1 MALPVRLGKTAPRLI
16 QDVLCYDPASPSRPK
31 FNPLKDLPAIFYDE
45 ATYVDQADPDG
56 CPHRYI
62 TKPHQSVL
70 PSTEKQRVPGARYKV
85 SSICQKCRL
94 HLELGIV
101 FKNQLAC
108 GTGSLHHLTYSHK
121 ESTDRLRNSFQTKG
135 QPLEVYV
142 YTCAHTGCSASV
154 HLKLSA
160 PLLTPD
166 WVDLLT
172 NEDTLKQR
180 VDDALALEPER
191 LEGIGRPL
199 PLTVLTHLKT
209 YIDNALHDEQRN
221 RSINLANKKF
231 TVCFGSG
238 GEPCKPLFEYLGFKL
253 AEDRWDPPKPNTKA
267 LKPYTDP
274 VNIFLDNISYE
285 LLALISQRP
294 QHEIEGQGTSLVFT
308 PSLSQFHQLLGSEDY
323 AKTRAN
329 PQTRQT
335 KAPYYEHLG
344 TLGDMSNELI
354 IEAYR
359 RQVKLAPARGSYY
372 LRCLRSI
379 GHWRDP
385 VDGKPIQNFV
395 EYEYETG
402 KYADDDLPDSYRY
415 FNFDYFKERLITD
428 DAIIGSFYARLEDT
442 QNDMELRKHLWR
454 IGDHRKSEKIK
465 AVAEERVSTAE
476 QAEVF
481 LGVHPDTPD
490 DFIISMYA
498 AKISDN
504 PGTKDLAKRAVRLI
518 ADSRKSEALQ
528 HFVKTGE
535 TGTTQM
541 DIGDA
546 FRLLQI
552 PDRSVDDAAILA
564 AFSVCCSEA
573 PEQVETYRQA
583 LGVIAEESGSAMIR
597 SVLADDNSQVSRA
610 LLDWPVGLR
619 NIGNTCYLNSLL
631 QFYFTI
637 QPFRNMVLDLER
649 YKTELDD
656 NAIHNKKVGSRK
668 VSLLEIQRSQKFLGQ
683 LKTLFNDMITSPNS
697 FVTPTQELARL
708 TLLSSTS
715 EAAIRR
721 KSLSTHRVSEL
732 GDINGMPIMGPVGPP
747 TPIPEEQAVKAVE
760 NAPDKAEPVKDDAG
774 VIAPTGTPNEHVSDA
789 SPETNIIPSIEA
801 DGATDTPAGDN
812 NTSEKPAPEII
823 AAPNRA
829 PPVPPRPAPRVD
841 NEQLIREEVELGA
854 QQDVTEVINNVLFQ
868 AQCAIKPT
876 KIDADGNQIDLIMDL
891 FYGQTKSYITAMNGI
906 RSKNELWSDIKVDV
920 ATGSRDI
927 YAAIDGAFDRQ
938 NVHVEGADAEQYGA
952 ISKIP
957 PVLQVQV
964 QRVQFDQVKKS
975 SFKSTHHLDL
985 KETIYMDRYMDVPEH
1000 DSMGLYKRRREKW
1013 AWKEELNGLRARR
1026 AELLNNDVPLPSLKK
1041 WASLPDVFK
1050 DARDKIQD
1058 LRSMG
1063 DDPEIADE
1071 AIEIDEQV
1079 TTQLSNLETMTRG
1092 ELARI
1097 DSRAEQLTQLID
1109 NQFSDMQSLPYHLYA
1124 VFIHHGSVEFGH
1136 YYIYIFDFEKQ
1147 IWRKYNDTEVT
1158 EVHSTAE
1165 IFSDRNLQNPPT
1177 PYFLVYLN
1185 DRLKERLAKPVCR
1198 HVEET
1203 PAPTAAPVTDNT
1215 KPSHSHGHGDSGKGD
1230 SNDADTEMTDLP
1242 PGYDEAQR
1250 TAPGRESSYPIQE
1263 RSSRRPNSPHARGDW
1278 EKDYADEPRVAW

>member
-1 MALPVRLGKTAPRLI
+1 MSLPAKKGKTAPLLI
-16 QDVLCYDPASPSRPK
+16 QDLLCYDPASPSRPK
-31 FNPLKDLPAIFYDE
+31 FNPLKDFPPIFYDE
-45 ATYVDQADPDG
+45 ATYDDLTDPG
-56 CPHRYI
+56 ACSHRYI
-62 TKPHQSVL
+62 TKPDQSVL
-70 PSTEKQRVPGARYKV
+70 RLKESPHVPGARYKV
-85 SSICQKCRL
+85 SSVCQKCRL

-101 FKNQLAC
+101 FKNQLSC
-108 GTGSLHHLTYSHK
+108 TPGSVHHFAYAYK
-121 ESTDRLRNSFQTKG
+121 ESTDRLRTSFKSKG

-142 YTCAHTGCSASV
+142 YTCSHTGCSASV
-154 HLKLSA
+154 HLKLSS
-160 PLLTPD
+160 PLLTPE
-166 WVDLLT
+166 WVDLLI
-172 NEDTLKQR
+172 NEDLLKQR
-180 VDDALALEPER
+180 VDEALASEPER
-191 LEGIGRPL
+191 LEGIGRPM

-209 YIDNALHDEQRN
+209 YIDNALHEEQRS
-221 RSINLANKKF
+221 RSIKLVNKKF
-231 TVCFGSG
+231 NVCFGKNG
-238 GEPCKPLFEYLGFKL
+238 GEPCRSLFEYLGFKL
-253 AEDRWDPPKPNTKA
+253 TEDHWEPPKPDTKA
-267 LKPYTDP
+267 PLPYTDP
-274 VNIFLDNISYE
+274 HNIFLDNISYE

-294 QHEIEGQGTSLVFT
+294 QIEKEGQGTSLVFT

-323 AKTRAN
+323 AKARDY
-329 PQTRQT
+329 PQNRQT
-335 KAPYYEHLG
+335 KAPFYEHLG
-344 TLGDMSNELI
+344 TLSDMSNELI
-354 IEAYR
+354 IDAYR
-359 RQVKLAPARGSYY
+359 QQSKLAPARASYY

-379 GHWRDP
+379 GYWRDTAE
-385 VDGKPIQNFV
+385 GREIQRFV
-395 EYEYETG
+395 ESEYEAG
-402 KYADDDLPDSYRY
+402 KYADDDVADSYQY
-415 FNFDYFKERLITD
+415 LNFDFFKDQLISE

-454 IGDHRKSEKIK
+454 IGDYRGSEKIK

-481 LGVHPDTPD
+481 LGIHPDTPD

-504 PGTKDLAKRAVRLI
+504 PGTKEIAKRAVRLI
-518 ADSRKSEALQ
+518 ADSRESEALQ
-528 HFVKTGE
+528 HFIKTGE
-535 TGTTQM
+535 TASTQM

-573 PEQVETYRQA
+573 PEQVETYRHA
-583 LGVIAEESGSAMIR
+583 LSVIANESGSAVIR

-656 NAIHNKKVGSRK
+656 EAIQKKKVGSRK
-668 VSLLEIQRSQKFLGQ
+668 VSLLEIQRSQKFLAQ

-721 KSLSTHRVSEL
+721 KSLSTHKVSEL

-747 TPIPEEQAVKAVE
+747 MPIPEEQVPGAVKD
-760 NAPDKAEPVKDDAG
+760 APDKTELAKEDAG
-774 VIAPTGTPNEHVSDA
+774 VIAPTGTPNERATVA
-789 SPETNIIPSIEA
+789 SPEETIIPSIEA
-801 DGATDTPAGDN
+801 DDATSVQVEDN
-812 NTSEKPAPEII
+812 STSDKPLPETI
-823 AAPNRA
+823 AAPNRP

-1013 AWKEELNGLRARR
+1013 AWKEELHGLRSRR
-1026 AELLNNDVPLPSLKK
+1026 AELLNNDK

-1050 DARDKIQD
+1050 DAQDKIKD
-1058 LRSMG
+1058 LISMG

-1071 AIEIDEQV
+1071 AIEIDEQM
-1079 TTQLSNLETMTRG
+1079 TTHLSNLETMTRE
-1092 ELARI
+1092 ELAHI
-1097 DSRAEQLTQLID
+1097 DSRSERLTQLID
-1109 NQFSDMQSLPYHLYA
+1109 NQFSDMKSLPYHLYA

-1136 YYIYIFDFEKQ
+1136 YYIYIFDFEKK

-1165 IFSDRNLQNPPT
+1165 IFSDRNMQNPPT

-1185 DRLKERLAKPVCR
+1185 DRLKDRLAKPVCR
-1198 HVEET
+1198 HVEEP
-1203 PAPTAAPVTDNT
+1203 PAPPAPAAAST
-1215 KPSHSHGHGDSGKGD
+1215 KPSHAHGDSGKGGN
-1230 SNDADTEMTDLP
+1230 NDADTEMTDQP
-1242 PGYDEAQR
+1242 PAYDEAQKA
-1250 TAPGRESSYPIQE
+1250 APGRESPYPDKE
-1263 RSSRRPNSPHARGDW
+1263 GSSRRQSSFPAQGGW
-1278 EKDYADEPRVAW
+1278 AKDYADEPREGW